1 MDNSASDNKNKFVT
15 KKNRASL
22 RILRTE
28 KL

>member
-1 MDNSASDNKNKFVT
+1 MDNSVSENKNKFVT
-15 KKNRASL
+15 NKNRASL